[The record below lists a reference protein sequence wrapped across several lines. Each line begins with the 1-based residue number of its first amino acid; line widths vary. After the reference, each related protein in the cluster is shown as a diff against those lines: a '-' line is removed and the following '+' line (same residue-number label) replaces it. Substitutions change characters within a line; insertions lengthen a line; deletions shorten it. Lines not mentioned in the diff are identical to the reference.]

1 MLKERDELK
10 SRLVARKRENQ
21 VLQEKLANVNR
32 MIESMKGETPVDQR
46 VAELQ
51 VGVAY
56 LVV

>member
-21 VLQEKLANVNR
+21 SLQEKLANANR
-32 MIESMKGETPVDQR
+32 TIESLKGDAPVDQR

-51 VGVAY
+51 VGMVSGCG
-56 LVV
+56 